1 MTDPQTNAPAAASP
15 ATASPA
21 TPEPP
26 AAGGR
31 ERRRNHALRDLVDE
45 MLASIRV
52 ASNNDLWTADE
63 RARYEEDLARIME
76 RVRGEATGRRS

>member
-1 MTDPQTNAPAAASP
+1 MADHPTPAPEGA
-15 ATASPA
+15 A
-21 TPEPP
+21 TPAPT
-26 AAGGR
+26 GR

-52 ASNNDLWTADE
+52 VANQDLWSDDE

-76 RVRGEATGRRS
+76 RVRGEAIRKP